1 MPDIK
6 DQHDALICAVIS
18 CFMVNAVVK
27 VPDFAPQHIAAL
39 TPHPRATASGHHKW
53 QVAYQAAVQQPGM
66 RIDPSTRLEF

>member
-6 DQHDALICAVIS
+6 DQHDAVICAVIP
-18 CFMVNAVVK
+18 CFVVNAVVEGS
-27 VPDFAPQHIAAL
+27 DFAPHHIAAL
-39 TPHPRATASGHHKW
+39 ISHPEATASGHHQW